1 MEPTEEGFFVGKKL
15 LAKFVSASSVNV
27 QNILLLK

>member
-1 MEPTEEGFFVGKKL
+1 MEPNEEGFFVGKKL
-15 LAKFVSASSVNV
+15 LTKLSAHKSVNV